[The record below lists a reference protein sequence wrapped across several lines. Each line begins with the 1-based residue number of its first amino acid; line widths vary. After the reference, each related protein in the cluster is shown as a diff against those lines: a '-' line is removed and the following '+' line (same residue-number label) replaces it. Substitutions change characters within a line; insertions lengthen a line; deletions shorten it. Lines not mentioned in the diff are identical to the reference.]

1 MTINRKRVKEALEKT
16 GGLIAPA
23 AKLLD
28 MTRSGLY
35 KRLSKDE
42 KLQEARKE
50 ATEIVA
56 DMAEY
61 KLIQG
66 IQAGQPWAVLFY
78 LKTRCKDRGYTEKT
92 ETQITGSVEVKVTKE
107 DILKRIEKMEQEDAK
122 RHTVTN

>member
-1 MTINRKRVKEALEKT
+1 MTINKKKIKEALEKS
-16 GGLIAPA
+16 GGLVAPA
-23 AKLLD
+23 SQMLG

-35 KRLSKDE
+35 KRLSNNPD
-42 KLQEARKE
+42 LQEARKE

-66 IQAGQPWAVLFY
+66 IKEGQPWAVLFY

-92 ETQITGSVEVKVTKE
+92 ETQITRSMEVKVTKE
-107 DILKRIEKMEQEDAK
+107 DILKRIEKMDREDAEGNK
-122 RHTVTN
+122 S